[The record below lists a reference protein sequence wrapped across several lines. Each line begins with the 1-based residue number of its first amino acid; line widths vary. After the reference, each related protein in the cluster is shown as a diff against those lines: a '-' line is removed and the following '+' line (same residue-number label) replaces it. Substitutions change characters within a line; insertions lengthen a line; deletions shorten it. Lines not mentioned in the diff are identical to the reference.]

1 MVTFRRVQD
10 IFPQRI
16 CLNFWLR
23 EARQQNISRILSVNG
38 LNIVKSSLVS
48 SRVFQSCGR
57 KIFNAAELFHFICSG
72 IEKNVEVPFSST
84 PHKKD
89 SQAWIKRPRPSSES
103 SPDRSPQ
110 PRKVIFRNS
119 LPPAPLGN
127 MRKIMRRIIY
137 YD

>member
-23 EARQQNISRILSVNG
+23 EARQQNISRKLSEIG

-48 SRVFQSCGR
+48 SRVFQSCDR

-72 IEKNVEVPFSST
+72 IERNVEVPFSST

-89 SQAWIKRPRPSSES
+89 LQARIKRPRPSSVS

>member
-16 CLNFWLR
+16 CLNFWPR
-23 EARQQNISRILSVNG
+23 EARQQNISRKLSEIG
-38 LNIVKSSLVS
+38 LNIVESTLVS

-72 IEKNVEVPFSST
+72 IERNVEVPSSST

-89 SQAWIKRPRPSSES
+89 SQARIKRRRPSSVS

-127 MRKIMRRIIY
+127 MRKIMRTIIY